1 MVSVR
6 RSWPTM
12 ATVLLALL
20 VYLGAL
26 VEAHPIKRGSRR
38 RRLPGGAEPLLR
50 LPEPLPQPGHLAVTA
65 RTARV
70 DRSKSAPV
78 KSHNIL
84 PPRVWSGP
92 TLVHHFRRLPGSPPQ
107 IGFLSLHSRRP
118 EAQTCGEDP
127 RGLLGDLQTTP
138 TSFACSLPTP
148 ETRIL
153 PPDGIWAGFGYR
165 SPASRCPRPLSCR
178 AVCGPSLVPK

>member
-26 VEAHPIKRGSRR
+26 VEAHPIKPEAPGEDASLEELSRYYAS
-38 RRLPGGAEPLLR
+38 LSHYLNL
-50 LPEPLPQPGHLAVTA
+50 VT
-65 RTARV
+65 R
-70 DRSKSAPV
+70 P
-78 KSHNIL
+78 
-84 PPRVWSGP
+84 W
-92 TLVHHFRRLPGSPPQ
+92 
-107 IGFLSLHSRRP
+107 P

-148 ETRIL
+148 ETRIP
-153 PPDGIWAGFGYR
+153 PPDGIWAGIGYR
-165 SPASRCPRPLSCR
+165 SPASRCPRLLSCR
-178 AVCGPSLVPK
+178 AVCGPFLVPK